1 VAAFVIGILTS
12 SLRLATPYLF
22 AAIGETFSQ
31 ASGVQNLGLDGIMLT
46 SAYAA
51 FYVAV
56 TTGSLALGI
65 LAAAVVG
72 GVLGLVMA
80 LVTVTMRADQGVSGI
95 ALYLFCL
102 GLSEL
107 LFKQTLGGVR
117 TISGLKPVHIPGLS
131 NIPVLGDILFQQNIL
146 VYVAFGLVP
155 IAWFVLNRTP
165 FGLKIRAVGENPHA
179 ADSLGVR
186 VGRIRYQTVTLGG
199 VLAGIA
205 GASLSIALLNLF
217 QPNLTNG
224 MGFIAVALVFFGGW
238 RPVRVLLGA
247 LLFSTVNALQ
257 IWAQVEGIG
266 IPPYLTL
273 MLPYVIT
280 IVVLATMR
288 RRNTQAPSAL
298 TKPFE
303 RED

>member
-1 VAAFVIGILTS
+1 MAAFVIGILTS